1 VEDGAMRATPQR
13 RRDALIFSVA
23 GNPRDPQVRPV
34 AFEAVQHSLIIFM
47 HSRVT
52 QSAFINSARAVGVC
66 RFTRGCGSFI
76 RKNSKQSHPTWA
88 PGLKKQTPARYIFQA
103 KSFL

>member
-52 QSAFINSARAVGVC
+52 QSAFINRSASADLRGDVARLLEKFKTVASHLGA
-66 RFTRGCGSFI
+66 RFEKT
-76 RKNSKQSHPTWA
+76 NSS
-88 PGLKKQTPARYIFQA
+88 
-103 KSFL
+103 